1 MGFQVQFIHP
11 DGRREPL
18 QGAAGETLLDVA
30 LDNGVAGI
38 IGQCGGGATCCTCH
52 CWVEESWLSKLEPA
66 RRAECEM
73 LEYAWGRD
81 HRSRLA
87 CQVDLTEQ
95 LHGIVVLLP
104 EQQS

>member
-1 MGFQVQFIHP
+1 MKVDVVFIHP
-11 DGRREPL
+11 DGSCETHA
-18 QGAAGETLLDVA
+18 GEVGETLLDVA
-30 LDNGVAGI
+30 LDNGVRGI

-52 CWVEESWLSKLEPA
+52 CWVGEPWLPQL
-66 RRAECEM
+66 AEMHRDERDM

-87 CQVDLTEQ
+87 CQVPLYTS
-95 LHGIVVLLP
+95 LHEIEVFLP